1 MIIPGGGNVAKKEVI
16 HSYIPNSV
24 PEIKRQMMEEIR
36 IRSIEELYIDVP
48 QKFRLK
54 KKLNLPSP
62 TSEHEVKKHVEQLLA
77 KNKTSRDMPIFLGA
91 GCWPH
96 YVPAVVDA
104 IVQRAEFLTSYTP
117 YQPEIS
123 QGILQALFEYQSMI
137 CELTAMEVA
146 NSSMYDWASAL
157 GEAARMAARL
167 TQRTEILVPR
177 IVHSERFDTLR
188 TYAEPAGLEV
198 TPVGYDSGTG
208 QLDIED
214 MKRKISNKTAAV
226 YIENPTYLG
235 FIETKVEEIAE
246 ETHDHKALF
255 IVGVD
260 PISLGILK
268 PPGEYDADI
277 VVGEGQP
284 LGNHMNYGGPLL
296 GIFACRDDR
305 QLIRQMPGRVIGM
318 TTTMD
323 ESKTGFCMA
332 LQTREQHIRR
342 EKATSN
348 ICTNEALCALASA
361 VYLALLGPRGLKEL
375 GEVIMFKTRYAMQ
388 RLAKIEGVKV
398 PIFKSPHFKEFTVN
412 FDSANMTMGE
422 INENLMKHGVHGG
435 KDLTKEFPELGETA
449 LYCVTE
455 THSKEEI
462 NHLAQALKDVLGRK
476 R

>member
-1 MIIPGGGNVAKKEVI
+1 MTKRDVI
-16 HSYIPNSV
+16 HSYIPNAV
-24 PEIKRQMMEEIR
+24 PEIKRQMMKELGIK
-36 IRSIEELYIDVP
+36 SVKELYVDVP
-48 QKFRLK
+48 QKFCLK
-54 KKLNLPSP
+54 TKLNLPAP
-62 TSEHEVKKHVEQLLA
+62 ASEYEVKRHVEKLLA
-77 KNKTSRDMPIFLGA
+77 KNRTSRDMPFFLGA

-123 QGILQALFEYQSMI
+123 QGLLQALFEYQSMI

-157 GEAARMAARL
+157 GEAARMATRL
-167 TQRTEILVPR
+167 TQRTEILIPR
-177 IVHSERFDTLR
+177 IIHFERFATLR
-188 TYAEPAGLEV
+188 TYAEPAGLKI
-198 TPVGYDSGTG
+198 TSVGYDSETG

-214 MKRKISNKTAAV
+214 LKRKISNKTAAV

-235 FIETKVEEIAE
+235 FIETKVKEIAE

-255 IVGVD
+255 IAGVD

-268 PPGEYDADI
+268 PPGEYNADI

-284 LGNHMNYGGPLL
+284 LGNHMSYGGPLL

-318 TTTMD
+318 TTTVD
-323 ESKTGFCMA
+323 EGKTGFCMA

-348 ICTNEALCALASA
+348 ICTNEALCAVASA
-361 VYLALLGPRGLKEL
+361 VYLALLGPRGLEEL

-388 RLAKIEGVKV
+388 LLAKIEGVKV
-398 PIFKSPHFKEFTVN
+398 PLFKSPHFKEFTVN
-412 FDSANMTMGE
+412 FDSANMTMRE
-422 INENLMKHGVHGG
+422 IHENLLKHGVHGG
-435 KDLTKEFPELGETA
+435 KDLTKEFPELGKTA

-462 NHLAQALKDVLGRK
+462 DRLAQLLKNVLGRK
-476 R
+476 S

>member
-1 MIIPGGGNVAKKEVI
+1 VAKKDVI

-24 PEIKRQMMEEIR
+24 PDTKRQMMEEIG
-36 IRSIEELYIDVP
+36 IKSIEELYVDVP
-48 QKFRLK
+48 QKFRLQRR
-54 KKLNLPSP
+54 LNLPAP
-62 TSEHEVKKHVEQLLA
+62 ASEHEVKRHVEKLLA
-77 KNKTSRDMPIFLGA
+77 KNKTSREMPIFLGA

-137 CELTAMEVA
+137 CELTAMEVV

-167 TQRTEILVPR
+167 TRRTEILIPR
-177 IVHSERFDTLR
+177 IIHSERLATLR
-188 TYAEPAGLEV
+188 TYAEPAGLKI
-198 TPVGYDSGTG
+198 TPVRYDSETG

-214 MKRKISNKTAAV
+214 LKNKISNETAAV
-226 YIENPTYLG
+226 YIENPTYIGL
-235 FIETKVEEIAE
+235 IETKVKEIAE
-246 ETHDHKALF
+246 ETHDQKALF

-268 PPGEYDADI
+268 PPGKYDADI

-284 LGNHMNYGGPLL
+284 LGNHMNYGGPSL
-296 GIFACRDDR
+296 GIFACRNER
-305 QLIRQMPGRVIGM
+305 QLIRQMPGRLIGM

-332 LQTREQHIRR
+332 LQAREQHIRR

-375 GEVIMFKTRYAMQ
+375 GEAIMFKTSYAMQ
-388 RLAKIEGVKV
+388 LLAKIEGVEV
-398 PIFKSPHFKEFTVN
+398 PLFKSPHFKEFAVK
-412 FDSANMTMGE
+412 FASADMTMRE
-422 INENLMKHGVHGG
+422 INENLLKHGVQGG
-435 KDLTKEFPELGETA
+435 KDLTEEFPELGKTA

-462 NHLAQALKDVLGRK
+462 DRLAQALKNVLEGES
-476 R
+476 

>member
-1 MIIPGGGNVAKKEVI
+1 VAKREVI
-16 HSYIPNSV
+16 HAYIPNSV
-24 PEIKRQMMEEIR
+24 PEIKRQMMKEIG
-36 IRSIEELYIDVP
+36 IKSIDELYIDVP
-48 QKFRLK
+48 RKFRLK
-54 KKLNLPSP
+54 KRLNLQAP
-62 TSEHEVKKHVEQLLA
+62 TSEHEVKKHVEKLLA
-77 KNKTSRDMPIFLGA
+77 ENQTSQDMPIFLGA

-96 YVPAVVDA
+96 YVPAVVDS

-146 NSSMYDWASAL
+146 NSSTYDWASAL
-157 GEAARMAARL
+157 GEAARMASRL
-167 TQRTEILVPR
+167 THRTEILIPR
-177 IVHSERFDTLR
+177 IIHSERFATLN
-188 TYAEPAGLEV
+188 TYAEPAGLKI
-198 TPVGYDSGTG
+198 TPVDYDSETG
-208 QLDIED
+208 QLDLED
-214 MKRKISNKTAAV
+214 LKRKISVKTAAV

-235 FIETKVEEIAE
+235 LIEAKVEKIAE

-260 PISLGILK
+260 PSSLGILK

-277 VVGEGQP
+277 VIGEGQP
-284 LGNHMNYGGPLL
+284 LGNHMNFGGPLL

-305 QLIRQMPGRVIGM
+305 QLIRQLPGRVIGM

-323 ESKTGFCMA
+323 SSKSGFCMA
-332 LQTREQHIRR
+332 LQAREQHIRR

-361 VYLALLGPRGLKEL
+361 VYLALLGPKGLKEL
-375 GEVIMFKTRYAMQ
+375 GEVIMSKAGYAMQ
-388 RLAKIEGVKV
+388 LLAKIEGVKV
-398 PIFKSPHFKEFTVN
+398 PLFKASHFKEFTVN
-412 FDSANMTMGE
+412 FDSADMTMRE
-422 INENLMKHGVHGG
+422 IHENLLKHGVHGG
-435 KDLTKEFPELGETA
+435 KDLTSEFPELGKTA

-455 THSKEEI
+455 THSEGEI
-462 NHLAQALKDVLGRK
+462 DLLAQSLRNVLGRE